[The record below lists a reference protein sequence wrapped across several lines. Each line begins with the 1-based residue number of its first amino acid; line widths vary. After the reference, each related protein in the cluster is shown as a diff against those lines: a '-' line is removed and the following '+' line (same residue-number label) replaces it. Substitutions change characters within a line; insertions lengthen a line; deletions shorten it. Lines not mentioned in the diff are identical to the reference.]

1 MLNLGSRE
9 YASDD
14 KLSST
19 ILFMCFKLLISFA
32 AMFSISCI
40 CLWENS
46 TAFSVSK
53 TMDEFLMQEQVV
65 CWWGGD
71 PVDLRTPLLVGEIE
85 VLPLSLISV
94 LNIDLSCLCA
104 GWGNDILVL
113 SKSSITNFLSA
124 TIRKSMIISL

>member
-1 MLNLGSRE
+1 
-9 YASDD
+9 
-14 KLSST
+14 
-19 ILFMCFKLLISFA
+19 
-32 AMFSISCI
+32 MFSTSCI

-53 TMDEFLMQEQVV
+53 TMDELLMQEQVV

-71 PVDLRTPLLVGEIE
+71 PVDLRTPLLVGETE
-85 VLPLSLISV
+85 VLPLSLLSV
-94 LNIDLSCLCA
+94 LNNDLSCLCA

-113 SKSSITNFLSA
+113 SQSSRTFFLSA